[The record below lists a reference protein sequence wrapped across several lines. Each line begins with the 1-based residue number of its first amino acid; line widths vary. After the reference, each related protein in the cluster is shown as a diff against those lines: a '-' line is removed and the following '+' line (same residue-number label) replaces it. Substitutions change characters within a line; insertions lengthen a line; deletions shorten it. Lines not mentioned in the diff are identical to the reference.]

1 MLFLD
6 FALLKVLTLLQMLMG
21 NADGE
26 LFLSNSVWSQ
36 ICIQCLGLPA
46 WDLEWPLNFVI
57 I

>member
-6 FALLKVLTLLQMLMG
+6 FAANVNMG
-21 NADGE
+21 NEDGE

>member
-26 LFLSNSVWSQ
+26 LFLSNSIWSQ

-46 WDLEWPLNFVI
+46 WDIEWPLNFVI